1 MPMIECFRGVAF
13 PWLCDQMGHLTTF
26 RYVEMFDVASYHL
39 MHALGERPQE
49 GSAGL
54 GWADVNHSID
64 YKAEV
69 KVGALVLIRSGVLRT
84 GRSSFVAQHVMTD
97 PDGEIIH
104 AVLTATTVRFDL
116 LERKSAPLPDFLLTN
131 ALQLMVPGT
140 GA

>member
-1 MPMIECFRGVAF
+1 MPMIETYRGVAF

-39 MHALGERPQE
+39 MHALGDRPAAQIGE
-49 GSAGL
+49 L

-69 KVGALVLIRSGVLRT
+69 AVGGLLLIRSGVVRT
-84 GRSSFVAQHVMTD
+84 GRSSIVTQHVMTD
-97 PDGEIIH
+97 PDAEVEH

-116 LERKSAPLPDFLLTN
+116 VARKSAPLPEYFR
-131 ALQLMVPGT
+131 T
-140 GA
+140 GCEAFQVE

>member
-1 MPMIECFRGVAF
+1 MPMIETYRGVAF

-39 MHALGERPQE
+39 MHALGDRPAAHTGE
-49 GSAGL
+49 L

-69 KVGALVLIRSGVLRT
+69 AIGALLLIRSGVVRT
-84 GRSSFVAQHVMTD
+84 GRSSIVTQHVMSD
-97 PDGEIIH
+97 PDGAVEH

-116 LERKSAPLPDFLLTN
+116 VARKSAPLPEHMRTGCE
-131 ALQLMVPGT
+131 ALQVE
-140 GA
+140 

>member
-1 MPMIECFRGVAF
+1 MPMIETYRGVAF

-39 MHALGERPQE
+39 MHALGDRPTPH
-49 GSAGL
+49 AGL

-69 KVGALVLIRSGVLRT
+69 AIGALLLIRSGVVRT
-84 GRSSFVAQHVMTD
+84 GRSSIVTQHVMTC
-97 PDGEIIH
+97 PDGAVEH

-116 LERKSAPLPDFLLTN
+116 VARKSAPLPDDFRTSCD
-131 ALQLMVPGT
+131 AYQIE
-140 GA
+140 

>member
-1 MPMIECFRGVAF
+1 MPMIETYRGVAF

-39 MHALGERPQE
+39 MHALGDRPTRHTE
-49 GSAGL
+49 L

-69 KVGALVLIRSGVLRT
+69 AIGALLLIRSGVVRT
-84 GRSSFVAQHVMTD
+84 GRSSIVTQHVMTG
-97 PDGEIIH
+97 PDGEVEH

-116 LERKSAPLPDFLLTN
+116 VARKSVPLPDYFLTSCEAYLV
-131 ALQLMVPGT
+131 A
-140 GA
+140 